1 MDFNS
6 FLQEQMQDD
15 DFARQYYR
23 EATFFRLA
31 DQFILLRK
39 QRGLT
44 QRELAEKAG
53 TTQAVVSRLENV
65 SVRPSLENVVKL
77 AEALDAVIEVHL
89 IPIEDRKWSDP
100 GS

>member
-1 MDFNS
+1 MDFNQ
-6 FLQEQMQDD
+6 FLQEQMQNDG
-15 DFARQYYR
+15 FARQYYR
-23 EATFFRLA
+23 DATFFRLA

-39 QRGLT
+39 MRGLT

-65 SVRPSLENVVKL
+65 SVRPSLVKL

-89 IPIEDRKWSDP
+89 IPLEDRKWSDP
-100 GS
+100 GT